1 MTQSA
6 AIKREIVY
14 RRPVEV
20 VDSAF
25 PSPLRSVSE
34 SIGVAVI
41 VMFLLGSTGLLD
53 WANGLPV
60 GTTIGDTLSNL
71 AQRWNDADD
80 LSTPDSVRRTVASN
94 LASSSK
100 PIVTK
105 NPLSARSLETAK
117 SDAGPI
123 AT

>member
-1 MTQSA
+1 MTQPTV
-6 AIKREIVY
+6 IKREIVY

-34 SIGVAVI
+34 SIGVAVV

-53 WANGLPV
+53 WADGLPA

-71 AQRWNDADD
+71 AQRWNDAMTYLCLARFAD
-80 LSTPDSVRRTVASN
+80 LLRQAWQAFQD
-94 LASSSK
+94 LQ
-100 PIVTK
+100 
-105 NPLSARSLETAK
+105 
-117 SDAGPI
+117 
-123 AT
+123 

>member
-6 AIKREIVY
+6 VIKREIVY

-25 PSPLRSVSE
+25 PSLLRSVSE
-34 SIGVAVI
+34 SIGVAVV

-53 WANGLPV
+53 WANGLPA

-71 AQRWNDADD
+71 AQSWNDAMTYLD
-80 LSTPDSVRRTVASN
+80 LARFAEFLRQAWQDFQN
-94 LASSSK
+94 LQ
-100 PIVTK
+100 
-105 NPLSARSLETAK
+105 
-117 SDAGPI
+117 
-123 AT
+123 

>member
-1 MTQSA
+1 MTQPA
-6 AIKREIVY
+6 VIKREIVY

-34 SIGVAVI
+34 SIGVAVV

-71 AQRWNDADD
+71 AQRWNDAMTS
-80 LSTPDSVRRTVASN
+80 LYLTHFAELLRQTWQALQN
-94 LASSSK
+94 LQ
-100 PIVTK
+100 
-105 NPLSARSLETAK
+105 
-117 SDAGPI
+117 
-123 AT
+123 

>member
-6 AIKREIVY
+6 VIKREIVY

-34 SIGVAVI
+34 SIGVAVV

-53 WANGLPV
+53 WADGLPA

-71 AQRWNDADD
+71 AQSWNDAMTYLHLARFAEFLRQAWQDFQ
-80 LSTPDSVRRTVASN
+80 N
-94 LASSSK
+94 LQ
-100 PIVTK
+100 
-105 NPLSARSLETAK
+105 
-117 SDAGPI
+117 
-123 AT
+123 

>member
-1 MTQSA
+1 MTPTVV
-6 AIKREIVY
+6 IKREIVY

-34 SIGVAVI
+34 SIGVAVV

-71 AQRWNDADD
+71 AQRWNDAMIY
-80 LSTPDSVRRTVASN
+80 LHLTRFAELLRQAWQAFQG
-94 LASSSK
+94 LQ
-100 PIVTK
+100 
-105 NPLSARSLETAK
+105 
-117 SDAGPI
+117 
-123 AT
+123 

>member
-1 MTQSA
+1 MTHSGV
-6 AIKREIVY
+6 IKREIVY

-34 SIGVAVI
+34 SIGVAVV
-41 VMFLLGSTGLLD
+41 VMFLLGSRGLLD

-71 AQRWNDADD
+71 AQRWNDAMTY
-80 LSTPDSVRRTVASN
+80 LRLTHFAESLRQAWQAFQN
-94 LASSSK
+94 L
-100 PIVTK
+100 
-105 NPLSARSLETAK
+105 R
-117 SDAGPI
+117 
-123 AT
+123 

>member
-6 AIKREIVY
+6 VIKREIVY

-34 SIGVAVI
+34 SIGVAVV
-41 VMFLLGSTGLLD
+41 VMFLLGSRGLLD

-60 GTTIGDTLSNL
+60 GTTIGDTLSNQ
-71 AQRWNDADD
+71 AQRWNDAMTY
-80 LSTPDSVRRTVASN
+80 LYLTRFAESLRQAWQALQN
-94 LASSSK
+94 LQ
-100 PIVTK
+100 
-105 NPLSARSLETAK
+105 
-117 SDAGPI
+117 
-123 AT
+123 

>member
-6 AIKREIVY
+6 VIKREIVY

-34 SIGVAVI
+34 SIGVAV
-41 VMFLLGSTGLLD
+41 VGMFLLGSKGLLD
-53 WANGLPV
+53 WANGLPA

-71 AQRWNDADD
+71 AQSWNDAMTY
-80 LSTPDSVRRTVASN
+80 LRLVRLAEFLRQAWQAFQN
-94 LASSSK
+94 LQ
-100 PIVTK
+100 
-105 NPLSARSLETAK
+105 
-117 SDAGPI
+117 
-123 AT
+123 

>member
-6 AIKREIVY
+6 VIKREIVY

-34 SIGVAVI
+34 SIAVAVV
-41 VMFLLGSTGLLD
+41 VMFLLGSAGLLD

-60 GTTIGDTLSNL
+60 GTPIGDTLSNL
-71 AQRWNDADD
+71 AQRWNDAMTD
-80 LSTPDSVRRTVASN
+80 LRLTHFAE
-94 LASSSK
+94 
-100 PIVTK
+100 
-105 NPLSARSLETAK
+105 SLRQAWQ
-117 SDAGPI
+117 AFQGLQ
-123 AT
+123 

>member
-1 MTQSA
+1 MTQFA
-6 AIKREIVY
+6 VIKREIVY

-34 SIGVAVI
+34 SVGVALV
-41 VMFLLGSTGLLD
+41 VMVLLGSTGLLD

-71 AQRWNDADD
+71 AQRWNDAMTY
-80 LSTPDSVRRTVASN
+80 LHLTRFAECLRQSWQSFQN
-94 LASSSK
+94 L
-100 PIVTK
+100 
-105 NPLSARSLETAK
+105 R
-117 SDAGPI
+117 
-123 AT
+123 